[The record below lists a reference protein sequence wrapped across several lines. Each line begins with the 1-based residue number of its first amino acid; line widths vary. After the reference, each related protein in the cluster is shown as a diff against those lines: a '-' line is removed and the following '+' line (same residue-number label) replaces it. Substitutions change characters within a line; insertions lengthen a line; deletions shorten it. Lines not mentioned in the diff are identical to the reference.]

1 MKGSGSAEAG
11 ATLDGVP
18 SDGPAGPFVI
28 EEMPDVFCMRCGL
41 EEAAGW
47 SYLDRATGRKV
58 AAPCINDDGDVDGD
72 GVNVDVDVLATDDDD
87 DDDDDYG

>member
-11 ATLDGVP
+11 ATTSDG
-18 SDGPAGPFVI
+18 DGPAGPFVI

-47 SYLDRATGRKV
+47 SYLDQETGKKV